1 MTDETIRTLKIDDP
15 DYPVHLRSIGHAPEL
30 LYYIG
35 DISLISSPLIG
46 IVGTRRSSPYG
57 RWAAK
62 GIAAAVAR
70 CGIAVVSGMAEGID
84 SAAHWGCLDAG
95 APTVAVLGTG
105 IDIPYPK
112 SNEKLYHEIAK
123 RGLILSEYPPGESGW
138 KRNFPERNRIIS
150 GLSKS
155 VVVVEGAIKSGSM
168 ITARLA
174 LEQGRDV
181 FAVPGNI
188 NQPNSVGVNR
198 LIADGAEPIL
208 SMEDAAQTLGL
219 SGAAFGIAISKLT
232 DGEKLVIG
240 AVLESP
246 GANTEYVAFKSG
258 LSTRESAVLATALEL
273 KGFLYSEGGRYFV
286 SK

>member
-1 MTDETIRTLKIDDP
+1 MGHTIRTIRIDDA
-15 DYPVHLRSIGHAPEL
+15 DYPAHLRSIGNAPQL

-35 DISLISSPLIG
+35 DISLISTPLIG

-62 GIAAAVAR
+62 EIAAAVAR
-70 CGIAVVSGMAEGID
+70 CGIPVVSGMAEGID
-84 SAAHWGCLDAG
+84 SAAHWGCLGAG

-105 IDIPYPK
+105 IDVPYPG
-112 SNEKLYHEIAK
+112 SNTKLYSEIAQK
-123 RGLILSEYPPGESGW
+123 GLILSEYPPGAIGW
-138 KRNFPERNRIIS
+138 KSNFPERNRIIS

-155 VVVVEGAIKSGSM
+155 VVVVEGALKSGSM

-188 NQPNSVGVNR
+188 NQPNSVGVNK
-198 LIADGAEPIL
+198 LIADGAVPIL
-208 SMEDAAQTLGL
+208 SIEDAAAALGL
-219 SGAAFGIAISKLT
+219 KGAAMGLAISRLT

-240 AVLESP
+240 ALLESP
-246 GANTEYVAFKSG
+246 GSNAEMVALKTG
-258 LSTRESAVLATALEL
+258 LSLRESSVLATVLEL
-273 KGFLYSEGGRYFV
+273 KGFIYSEGPCLYV

>member
-1 MTDETIRTLKIDDP
+1 MSYTIRTLRIDDA
-15 DYPVHLRSIGHAPEL
+15 DYPVHLRSISNAPQL

-35 DISLISSPLIG
+35 DISLISTPLIG

-62 GIAAAVAR
+62 EIAAAVAR
-70 CGIAVVSGMAEGID
+70 CGIPVVSGMAEGID
-84 SAAHWGCLDAG
+84 SAAHWGCLEAG
-95 APTVAVLGTG
+95 TPTVAVLGTG
-105 IDIPYPK
+105 IDVPYPE
-112 SNEKLYHEIAK
+112 SNLKLYNTIAHK
-123 RGLILSEYPPGESGW
+123 GLILSEYPPGTIGW
-138 KRNFPERNRIIS
+138 KSNFPERNRIIS

-168 ITARLA
+168 ITAKLA

-198 LIADGAEPIL
+198 LISDGAQPIL
-208 SMEDAAQTLGL
+208 SIEEAAQTLGL
-219 SGAAFGIAISKLT
+219 GNAATGLAISKLT
-232 DGEKLVIG
+232 DDEKLVIG
-240 AVLESP
+240 AVLENP
-246 GANTEYVAFKSG
+246 GANAEHVALKTG
-258 LSTRESAVLATALEL
+258 LSLRESSVLATALEL
-273 KGFLYSEGGRYFV
+273 KGFLYSEGGSLYV